1 MAELSV
7 AIPVVGL
14 TSPASFGS
22 RDAIK
27 NVMKKGWDK
36 YGKFFQFA
44 SKQSGIPVKAIF
56 AFATAEST
64 LKPDAGSGFT
74 KGIMQANYS
83 YMKSQLENEYKSN
96 RLSQEE
102 KDKLA
107 SYGIKFDSAGKT
119 REITQADNLKPEL
132 AILLG
137 SIVLGQIVDQPWA
150 KDGNNIRL
158 DKVIVVYNTGL
169 YSKWSKIAM
178 NSKSAT
184 AAELVNQL
192 AGNAVSQAYIRKIMG
207 ANGILDIAS
216 KELKDVIV

>member
-7 AIPVVGL
+7 AIPVAGL

-27 NVMKKGWDK
+27 NVMQQGWNK

-44 SKQSGIPVKAIF
+44 SKQSGIPVKALF

-64 LKPDAGSGFT
+64 LNPNAGSGLT
-74 KGIMQANYS
+74 KGLMQANYS
-83 YMKSQLENEYKSN
+83 YMKTQLENEYKSD
-96 RLSQEE
+96 RLSDEE
-102 KDKLA
+102 KAKLA
-107 SYGIKFDSAGKT
+107 SYGIKFDSNGKT

-132 AILLG
+132 NILLG

-158 DKVIVVYNTGL
+158 DKVIVVYNTGI

-178 NSKSAT
+178 KSKST
-184 AAELVNQL
+184 TPTQLVSELS
-192 AGNAVSQAYIRKIMG
+192 GNSVSQAYIKKIMG
-207 ANGILDIAS
+207 LNGILDIAS
-216 KELKDVIV
+216 KELKDTIA

>member
-207 ANGILDIAS
+207 TNGILDIAS
-216 KELKDVIV
+216 KELKDIIV

>member
-178 NSKSAT
+178 NSKSST